1 VETLRHV
8 MSDSHRSLRDDY
20 EVSCREL
27 DIMVDVAMQE
37 PGVLGARMMGG
48 GFGGCTINL
57 VSAAESEEFRG
68 RMAQGYEAATGLRPN
83 IYVCEA
89 SRGAEKIELES
100 QTP

>member
-1 VETLRHV
+1 
-8 MSDSHRSLRDDY
+8 MSESHRSLRDDY

-27 DIMVDVAMQE
+27 DIMVELAMQQ

-57 VSAAESEEFRG
+57 VSAAKSDEFRG
-68 RMAQGYEAATGLRPN
+68 RIAQAYEAATRLRPN

-89 SRGAEKIELES
+89 SRGIEKVELEAMES
-100 QTP
+100 GVQND